1 MHITSWLDV
10 ATKKLAEASIDSA
23 RLDAELLLSAA
34 LYKPRE
40 YILAHGEE
48 ELSSDELQQVNKW
61 LKRRIKREPVAYILG
76 HKEFYGRDFMV
87 SPSVLIPRP
96 ESETIIEMLKN
107 LQPETTIDI
116 GTGSGCLAISAK
128 LEIPKSHV
136 IATDISEDALQIA
149 RQNANGLNAEI
160 TFVVSD
166 LLSGIKTINSDKPVT
181 IVANLPYV
189 DSSWQTSPETKFEP
203 SVALFAED
211 DGLKLI
217 KKLILQSKKKL
228 RHGDNLLLE
237 ADPRQHERM
246 TEYAKKHG
254 FQLEKAEGFIALYR
268 FQA

>member
-1 MHITSWLDV
+1 MHITSWLGA
-10 ATKKLAEASIDSA
+10 ATKKLAQISIDSA
-23 RLDAELLLSAA
+23 RLDAELLLSAV

-40 YILAHGEE
+40 YLLAHSDQVLSKT
-48 ELSSDELQQVNKW
+48 ELAQADKW
-61 LKRRIKREPVAYILG
+61 LKRRIKREPIAYILG

-96 ESETIIEMLKN
+96 ESEALIDILKEIE
-107 LQPETTIDI
+107 PETIVDI

-128 LEIPKSHV
+128 LEIPESHV

-149 RQNANGLNAEI
+149 KQNASGLNAEI

-217 KKLILQSKKKL
+217 KKLILQANKKL
-228 RHGDNLLLE
+228 RQGDNLLLE
-237 ADPRQHERM
+237 ADPRQHEKM

-254 FQLEKAEGFIALYR
+254 FRLEKIEGFIALYK

>member
-1 MHITSWLDV
+1 MTINDWIQDTVTNLS
-10 ATKKLAEASIDSA
+10 KSGSSSA
-23 RLDAELLLSAA
+23 RLDAELLLSAV

-48 ELSSDELQQVNKW
+48 ELSSDKLLQANKW
-61 LKRRIKREPVAYILG
+61 LERRIKREPIAYILG
-76 HKEFYGRDFMV
+76 HKEFYGRDFIV

-96 ESETIIEMLKN
+96 ESEAMIDILKE
-107 LQPETTIDI
+107 LQPDTIVDI

-128 LEIPKSHV
+128 LEIPESRV

-149 RQNANGLNAEI
+149 RQNASGMNAEI

-166 LLSGIKTINSDKPVT
+166 LLSGIKIINSNKPVT
-181 IVANLPYV
+181 IMANLPYV
-189 DSSWQTSPETKFEP
+189 DNSWSISPETKFEP

-217 KKLILQSKKKL
+217 KKLILQAKKKL
-228 RHGDNLLLE
+228 RTSDNILLE
-237 ADPRQHERM
+237 ADTRQHERM
-246 TEYAKKHG
+246 NKYAKKHD
-254 FQLEKAEGFIALYR
+254 FRLEKAEGFIALYK